1 MEPWGRLNYQ
11 PCLPLGEDGL
21 RVTACEKHTRLSRE
35 AAAEGMVLLKNEK
48 SALPLRHGARIALFG
63 RGQSDFIAGG
73 QGSSAVNS
81 PYTRTIVQGLEEK
94 EREGKVQMFR
104 PLSQYY
110 TEQLARES
118 DSQEYPASRIWPEEP
133 DIPAE
138 LLRQARDFAEIAV
151 LTISRSMG
159 EGRDRSARQGDGD
172 FYLSAREQKLVETLS
187 GLFPQVV
194 AVLNIGGVMDV
205 SWFSENPSVQAALI
219 TWFPG
224 MEGGRAVADILC
236 GDAVPSGRLTDTFAR
251 SYDDYPSAGNFLESD
266 EYVNYTEDIYVGYRY
281 FETIPGARQKVIY
294 PFGYG
299 LSYTSFRIQDA
310 GVRFQG
316 RDVEVSCKIHNAGAF
331 PGKDVFQVYIE
342 APQGLLGK
350 PRRELAAFSKTA
362 MLQPGESEVIVL
374 SFSLEQAASYDDL
387 GKIQQSAYV
396 LEDGEYAVY
405 GGESLQTAVL
415 LGSLYLPETQVV
427 EQLTRCAPPTRL
439 AGRMRADGSMEPLPA
454 LEYSAAPAVPAE
466 IPSAE
471 PQEDISV
478 FDLQA
483 GRLSLDA
490 FVAQLTDDELSGML
504 HGQHITGVSSTGSFG
519 GSGRYSR
526 TMMPPLFTTDG
537 PSGIRILERVGL
549 TATSFPCATQMA
561 CTWNT
566 ELVEAAG
573 AAIAEEVKENNLAVW
588 LAPGL
593 NIHRNPL
600 CGRNFEY
607 YSEDPLLSGKMA
619 AAMIR
624 GAQSRRVAATIKHF
638 ACNNKE
644 TNRKESDSRVS
655 ERALREIYLRGFE
668 IAVKESDPW
677 ALMTSYNR
685 INGVRGSQ
693 QYDLIT
699 RILRGEWGFDGVV
712 MTDWSVHGGRIPEIL
727 AGNDVKMPRAVC
739 LPEKRTCN
747 LAEDIRSGSLARG
760 CVQASVKRVL
770 KLMLKMG

>member
-21 RVTACEKHTRLSRE
+21 RVTACEKHIRLSRE
-35 AAAEGMVLLKNEK
+35 AAAEGMVLLKNKEGV
-48 SALPLRHGARIALFG
+48 LPLRPGARIAVFG
-63 RGQSDFIAGG
+63 RGQVDFIAGG
-73 QGSSAVNS
+73 LGSSAVKS
-81 PYTRTIVQGLEEK
+81 PYVQTIVQGLEEK
-94 EREGKVQMFR
+94 EQEGKVQLFR
-104 PLSQYY
+104 PLIQYY
-110 TEQLARES
+110 REHLARGS
-118 DSQEYPASRIWPEEP
+118 GSQEPSPDHIKLEEL
-133 DIPAE
+133 DIPTE
-138 LLRQARDFAEIAV
+138 LLRQARDFAEVAILV
-151 LTISRSMG
+151 ISRSMG
-159 EGRDRSARQGDGD
+159 EGRDRSAERGDGD
-172 FYLSAREQKLVETLS
+172 FYLSAQEQKLVETIS
-187 GLFPQVV
+187 GLFRQVV
-194 AVLNIGGVMDV
+194 VVLNIGGVMDV
-205 SWFSENPSVQAALI
+205 SWFSENPLIQAALI
-219 TWFPG
+219 VWFPG
-224 MEGGRAVADILC
+224 MEGGGAAADILC

-251 SYDDYPSAGNFLESD
+251 SYNDFPSAGNFLESN

-281 FETIPGARQKVIY
+281 FETIPGAREKVIY
-294 PFGYG
+294 HFGHG
-299 LSYTSFRIQDA
+299 LSYTSFGIQDA
-310 GVRFQG
+310 EIRFQG
-316 RDVEVSCKIHNAGAF
+316 RKAEVSCKIHNTGVF
-331 PGKDVFQVYIE
+331 PGKEVFQVYVE

-350 PRRELAAFSKTA
+350 PRRQLAAFFKTA
-362 MLQPGESEVIVL
+362 MLQPGESEEVSL
-374 SFSLEQAASYDDL
+374 AFSLEQAASYDDL
-387 GKIQQSAYV
+387 GKIRQSAYV
-396 LEDGEYAVY
+396 LESGEYAVY
-405 GGESLQTAVL
+405 GGTGLETAAL
-415 LGSLYLPETQVV
+415 LGSLYLPETQIV
-427 EQLTRCAPPTRL
+427 EQLTRRAPPMRL
-439 AGRMRADGSMEPLPA
+439 AERMLADGSMEPLPA
-454 LEYSAAPAVPAE
+454 PEYSAAPAAPAE
-466 IPSAE
+466 IPPAE
-471 PQEDISV
+471 PRADGSV

-490 FVAQLTDDELSGML
+490 FVAQLTDDELSEML

-537 PSGIRILERVGL
+537 PSGLRILDRVGL
-549 TATSFPCATQMA
+549 TVTSFPCATQMA

-619 AAMIR
+619 AAMVR
-624 GAQSRRVAATIKHF
+624 GAQSRCVAATIKHF

-699 RILRGEWGFDGVV
+699 GILRGEWGFDGVV
-712 MTDWSVHGGRIPEIL
+712 MTDWSVHGDRIPEIR
-727 AGNDVKMPRAVC
+727 AGNDVKMPHAVC

-747 LAEDIRSGSLARG
+747 LAEDIRSGLLARSY
-760 CVQASVKRVL
+760 VQASAKRVL